1 MPIQGLTGKHR
12 LPRLGKIHLGIKKTK
27 TVNGKT
33 VEYPCAVDYFVC
45 PEIVQAVFGEKPKEL
60 RILIPLEDAECWAS
74 QYYRSY
80 TRTRGLVCKGDGV
93 NAVRMVDLTTGAL
106 AEPNSKKVVMK
117 DILCQGRE
125 CPEYNK
131 QCHEVM
137 NLQFLLPEV
146 AGLGIW
152 QIDTGSINS
161 IRNIN
166 SASEL
171 IKQIYGR
178 VSMIPLILTVEPHT
192 IQDPESGKKR
202 DVYVLN
208 LRTNQTL
215 LELMQTATAKQLTT
229 EEPVMPEPD
238 DELPELIMPQN
249 QEPAVTGE
257 VLAEVAE
264 ETGVQPEPE
273 KAESHIDMDWLK
285 ESLEKLNWADVS
297 KWLRGRYKNAK
308 GTTIKAL
315 VESLTAEQREYFVR
329 QIQGRLEIQA
339 SGTQE

>member
-1 MPIQGLTGKHR
+1 MPIQGLTEKRR
-12 LPRLGKIHLGIKKTK
+12 LPRLGKIHLGVKRKNDK
-27 TVNGKT
+27 G
-33 VEYPCAVDYFVC
+33 VEYPSAVDYFVC
-45 PEIVQAVFGEKPKEL
+45 PPEVQSIFGEHPKEL
-60 RILIPLEDAECWAS
+60 KILIPVEDEERWAS
-74 QYYRSY
+74 QYYRAYSK
-80 TRTRGLVCKGDGV
+80 TRGLICKGDGI
-93 NAVRMVDLTTGAL
+93 NATRMVDEETGAL
-106 AEPNSKKVVMK
+106 ADAKSKQIVMK
-117 DILCQGRE
+117 DIQCQGRE

-171 IKQIYGR
+171 IKRIYGR
-178 VSMIPLILTVEPHT
+178 ISMIPLILTIEPLT
-192 IQDPESGKKR
+192 IQDPDGKKR

-215 LELMQTATAKQLTT
+215 LELMETANSKRLTT
-229 EEPVMPEPD
+229 TAELPVSD

-249 QEPAVTGE
+249 QEPVVTE
-257 VLAEVAE
+257 EIKAEV
-264 ETGVQPEPE
+264 EPE
-273 KAESHIDMDWLK
+273 QNEPSVIDLDWLK
-285 ESLEKLNWADVS
+285 ESLEEMNWADVV
-297 KWLRGRYKNAK
+297 KWIRGHYKEAK

-315 VESLTAEQREYFVR
+315 AGSLTREHQEKFVKEV
-329 QIQGRLEIQA
+329 QTRLEIHRN
-339 SGTQE
+339 S

>member
-27 TVNGKT
+27 TVDGKT
-33 VEYPCAVDYFVC
+33 VEYPSAVDYFVC
-45 PEIVQAVFGEKPKEL
+45 PEIVQAVFGEQPKEL

-80 TRTRGLVCKGDGV
+80 TKTRGLVCKGDGES
-93 NAVRMVDLTTGAL
+93 AVRMVDLTTGAL
-106 AEPNSKKVVMK
+106 AEPGSKKVVMK
-117 DILCQGRE
+117 DISCQGRE
-125 CPEYNK
+125 CPEYNIR
-131 QCHEVM
+131 CHEVM

-171 IKQIYGR
+171 IKRIYGR
-178 VSMIPLILTVEPHT
+178 ISMIPLLLTVEPYSV
-192 IQDPESGKKR
+192 QDPDGNKR

-215 LELMQTATAKQLTT
+215 LELMETASAKQFTAG
-229 EEPVMPEPD
+229 EAEPVMPEPD
-238 DELPELIMPQN
+238 DESPDLIMPQN
-249 QEPAVTGE
+249 QEPAVTSL
-257 VLAEVAE
+257 VKVAE
-264 ETGVQPEPE
+264 ETHTQSAPEE
-273 KAESHIDMDWLK
+273 TKSHIDMDWLK
-285 ESLEKLNWADVS
+285 ESLEELKWTDVS
-297 KWLRGRYKNAK
+297 KYVKGRFKNAK

-315 VESLTAEQREYFVR
+315 IESLTVEQQEYFVK
-329 QIQGRLEIQA
+329 QVQGRLDIQR
-339 SGTQE
+339 SRTQE

>member
-1 MPIQGLTGKHR
+1 
-12 LPRLGKIHLGIKKTK
+12 
-27 TVNGKT
+27 
-33 VEYPCAVDYFVC
+33 
-45 PEIVQAVFGEKPKEL
+45 
-60 RILIPLEDAECWAS
+60 
-74 QYYRSY
+74 
-80 TRTRGLVCKGDGV
+80 
-93 NAVRMVDLTTGAL
+93 MVDLTTGAL
-106 AEPNSKKVVMK
+106 AEPGSKKVVMK

-125 CPEYNK
+125 CPEYNI

-202 DVYVLN
+202 EVYVLN

-229 EEPVMPEPD
+229 EEPEMPEPD
-238 DELPELIMPQN
+238 DESPELIMPQN

-257 VLAEVAE
+257 VLAEVTE
-264 ETGVQPEPE
+264 ETGALPGPAQT
-273 KAESHIDMDWLK
+273 ESKIDMDWLR

-297 KWLRGRYKNAK
+297 KWIRERYKNAK
-308 GTTIKAL
+308 GTTIKEL
-315 VESLTAEQREYFVR
+315 VESLTIEQQQYFVR
-329 QIQGRLEIQA
+329 QVQGRLEIQESEA
-339 SGTQE
+339 KE

>member
-12 LPRLGKIHLGIKKTK
+12 LPRLGKIHLGIKKTNEK
-27 TVNGKT
+27 G
-33 VEYPCAVDYFVC
+33 VEYPSAVDYFVC
-45 PEIVQAVFGEKPKEL
+45 PLEVQAVFGEQPKEL
-60 RILIPLEDAECWAS
+60 RILIPVEDEERWAS
-74 QYYRSY
+74 QYYRCYSK
-80 TRTRGLVCKGDGV
+80 TRGLICKGDGI
-93 NAVRMVDLTTGAL
+93 NATRMVDSETGAI
-106 AEPNSKKVVMK
+106 ADSKSKKVVMK
-117 DILCQGRE
+117 DMTCQGRE

-171 IKQIYGR
+171 IKRIYGR
-178 VSMIPLILTVEPHT
+178 ISMIPLILTVEPHSV
-192 IQDPESGKKR
+192 QDPDSGKKH

-215 LELMQTATAKQLTT
+215 LELMETARAKRLTM
-229 EEPVMPEPD
+229 EEEGAELPISD
-238 DELPELIMPQN
+238 DESPELIMPQN

-257 VLAEVAE
+257 TTKEIATE
-264 ETGVQPEPE
+264 EQEFERLDKPEPTE
-273 KAESHIDMDWLK
+273 KEVSTPTGKKVQNITELK
-285 ESLEKLNWADVS
+285 GLLMKHKIATHEAYEILSIKGFMELVDLDEAWVKI
-297 KWLRGRYKNAK
+297 KKAK
-308 GTTIKAL
+308 GIK
-315 VESLTAEQREYFVR
+315 
-329 QIQGRLEIQA
+329 
-339 SGTQE
+339 